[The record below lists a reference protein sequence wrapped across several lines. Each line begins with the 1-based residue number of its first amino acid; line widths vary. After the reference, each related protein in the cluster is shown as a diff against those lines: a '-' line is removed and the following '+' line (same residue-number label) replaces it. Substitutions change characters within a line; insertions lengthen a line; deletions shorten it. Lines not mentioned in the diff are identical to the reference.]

1 MGKISIVGVL
11 RLRAKSA
18 VSRDRSV
25 RRYAQDD
32 DFVGV
37 LKNKHPKQVSA
48 HGMKSWATVSR
59 PCGTCMRAGHHP
71 AGRPPAGRQRRCETL
86 RKGAHAASSSAAL
99 DEESFSRRIPPR
111 GPYRRLCA
119 RPVGKRRGRRQRQ
132 GHRRQSAWLR
142 RSRWNLPGATG

>member
-48 HGMKSWATVSR
+48 YGISSWVTISR
-59 PCGTCMRAGHHP
+59 PYPGFPVELRGFEALHAP
-71 AGRPPAGRQRRCETL
+71 FFAERRT
-86 RKGAHAASSSAAL
+86 
-99 DEESFSRRIPPR
+99 R
-111 GPYRRLCA
+111 GPVLDCVQEIRLRDWNPA
-119 RPVGKRRGRRQRQ
+119 RDTTQ
-132 GHRRQSAWLR
+132 H
-142 RSRWNLPGATG
+142 

>member
-37 LKNKHPKQVSA
+37 LKNKHPQQVSA
-48 HGMKSWATVSR
+48 YGGEPQAHDLS
-59 PCGTCMRAGHHP
+59 
-71 AGRPPAGRQRRCETL
+71 GRDDKFIAPTEQ
-86 RKGAHAASSSAAL
+86 
-99 DEESFSRRIPPR
+99 
-111 GPYRRLCA
+111 
-119 RPVGKRRGRRQRQ
+119 
-132 GHRRQSAWLR
+132 
-142 RSRWNLPGATG
+142 